1 VRALVALIVLSLSA
15 CSGSDPSPDAIAEL
29 PPVAAEPRRGI
40 WVLAEG
46 SQRTLESRSKIERL
60 VVEAER
66 SGVSDLF
73 VQVYRGGRS
82 WYASTSADD
91 TPYREALAAV
101 GENPLGLLTDLAHSR
116 GLRVHAWFNA
126 LSLSTNRDAPLL
138 RRLGRDA
145 VLVDRRGRSLL
156 DYPRLEVPAP
166 DRGWLRMG
174 TPGIWLDP
182 AAPGVIEG
190 LEQAAADLARAA
202 PDLDGL
208 HLDFIRHPM
217 ALPLTPG
224 SRFDGLDFGYG
235 AAARAAFERESGA
248 RFARGDAWDHFRRD
262 AVSRVVRRLRASV
275 PRSWALSAAVLPW
288 ADRAYLIAMQ
298 DWRRWLEEGWLDFA
312 VAMAYTRDDRLL
324 RYVAHGLRGGVAGD
338 RVWLGLGTWLHV
350 KDPATIRRQ
359 TAIVSDAEPVG
370 VAFFSWDSVAEVP
383 DALAALRPAVS
394 EERGEE
400 DADDAALED
409 APAPPAPAE

>member
-46 SQRTLESRSKIERL
+46 SQRALESRSKIERL

-217 ALPLTPG
+217 ALP
-224 SRFDGLDFGYG
+224 
-235 AAARAAFERESGA
+235 
-248 RFARGDAWDHFRRD
+248 ARGDAWDHFRRD

-370 VAFFSWDSVAEVP
+370 VAFFSWDAVAEVP
-383 DALAALRPAVS
+383 DALAALRPAVR
-394 EERGEE
+394 EERGGE
-400 DADDAALED
+400 DEDDAALED
-409 APAPPAPAE
+409 APEPPAPPAPAE